1 MKRHIA
7 ALGGLAAL
15 GLLTG
20 CVYDAGYPKVSYENR
35 LADTVVIT
43 LEGAGTP
50 NKVVVGGNN
59 SYNELATDECKG
71 TAIVVKTEDGDLVG
85 RVEKPACPDWR
96 LVVNEDGTLDYDE
109 QD

>member
-1 MKRHIA
+1 MRPHIA
-7 ALGGLAAL
+7 VRGGIVAL

-20 CVYDAGYPKVSYENR
+20 CVYDAGYSAVYFRSR
-35 LADTVVIT
+35 LDETVVIT
-43 LEGAGTP
+43 LEGAGGP
-50 NKVVVGGNN
+50 YDVVV
-59 SYNELATDECKG
+59 SSDSVNEVATEECLG

-109 QD
+109 

>member
-1 MKRHIA
+1 MI
-7 ALGGLAAL
+7 
-15 GLLTG
+15 GLLSG
-20 CVYDAGYPKVSYENR
+20 CVYDAGYTAVSYENR
-35 LADTVVIT
+35 LDDTVVIT

-50 NKVVVGGNN
+50 NEVVVGGS
-59 SYNELATDECKG
+59 SYNELAIDECKG

-96 LVVNEDGTLDYDE
+96 LVVNEDGTLDYAE

>member
-1 MKRHIA
+1 MRRHIA

-20 CVYDAGYPKVSYENR
+20 CVYDAGYAAVSYENR
-35 LADTVVIT
+35 LDDTVVIT
-43 LEGAGTP
+43 LEGDGGP
-50 NKVVVGGNN
+50 YEVVVGGD
-59 SYNELATDECKG
+59 SAKVLATDECKG

-96 LVVNEDGTLDYDE
+96 LVVNEDGTLDYSE
-109 QD
+109 